1 MNIKITSKERK
12 ELLVENIKKYSFNEN
27 NTKLI
32 VTRRVP
38 GTCKNKI
45 SYYDISKNILK
56 IEAL

>member
-1 MNIKITSKERK
+1 MNIKITSKQGK
-12 ELLVENIKKYSFNEN
+12 ELLIENIKKYSFNEN
-27 NTKLI
+27 NTKLT

-38 GTCKNKI
+38 GTRKTKI